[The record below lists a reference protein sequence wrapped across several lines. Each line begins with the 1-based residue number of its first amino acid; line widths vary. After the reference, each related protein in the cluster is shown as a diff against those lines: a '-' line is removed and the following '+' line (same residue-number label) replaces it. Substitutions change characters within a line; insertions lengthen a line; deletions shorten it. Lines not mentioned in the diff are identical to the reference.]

1 MLNRTNA
8 YHDFMTMTDSSD
20 CVRHCALALAAGY
33 MLDYVPDHQLLR
45 QRVNQHYS
53 QAVHSLG
60 KLLADTTIQ
69 DVGKE
74 DAAVAAL
81 VLLFSDDVC

>member
-1 MLNRTNA
+1 
-8 YHDFMTMTDSSD
+8 
-20 CVRHCALALAAGY
+20 
-33 MLDYVPDHQLLR
+33 MLDYAPDHQLLR
-45 QRVNQHYS
+45 TRVHYHYS

-60 KLLADTTIQ
+60 DLLANPKIQ

-81 VLLFSDDVC
+81 VLLFSDDVR